1 MPFRFVIMSK
11 NPTGNLTTGVVL
23 LNMGGPDRLDDVQPF
38 LYNLFCDREIIR
50 LGPSLLQKPL
60 AWLISRRRAAK
71 SRANYARIGGG
82 SPLKG
87 ITRRQ
92 ADALGAALAEDG
104 DFVVTMAMRY
114 WPPLAE
120 EVITEL
126 LARQVKR
133 VIALTL
139 YPHYSKATTG
149 SSLAEFRRQLQRMAP
164 QLPLL
169 AIESWPDQP
178 DFIGALAETVAAG
191 RQHFG
196 PDCEP
201 ALIYSA
207 HSLPVSFIKEG
218 DPYVDHLQK
227 TISALEK
234 VTKLPGKLCYQS
246 RSGPVQWLEPST
258 LATIEQ
264 LAREGCRDLLV
275 LPISFVSDHIE
286 TLYEIDMLFKDH
298 AASLGMRLRTCPAL
312 NDRPTFIAAL
322 RRLVLCAAEL
332 TPPPGNWGSAAS

>member
-1 MPFRFVIMSK
+1 MSE
-11 NPTGNLTTGVVL
+11 NTMNNLKTGVVL

-38 LYNLFCDREIIR
+38 LYNLFSDREIIR
-50 LGPSLLQKPL
+50 LGPSFLQKPL

-71 SRANYARIGGG
+71 SRSNYARIGGG
-82 SPLKG
+82 SPLQA

-104 DFVVTMAMRY
+104 DFVVSMTMRY

-120 EVITEL
+120 EAIKEL
-126 LARQVKR
+126 LVNDVKL
-133 VIALTL
+133 VIVLTL

-149 SSLAEFRRQLQRMAP
+149 SSLVEFRRQLQRMAP
-164 QLPLL
+164 QLTLL
-169 AIESWPDQP
+169 AIESWPEQYEY
-178 DFIGALAETVAAG
+178 IEALAETVAAG
-191 RQHFG
+191 RQSFG
-196 PDCEP
+196 PDCNP
-201 ALIYSA
+201 VLIYSA
-207 HSLPVSFIKEG
+207 HSLPVSFIEKG
-218 DPYVDHLQK
+218 DPYVDHLKK

-234 VTKLPGKLCYQS
+234 VTKLPGRLCYQS

-298 AASLGMRLRTCPAL
+298 ATSLGMRLHTCPAL

-322 RRLVLCAAEL
+322 RRLVLSAAEL
-332 TPPPGNWGSAAS
+332 TPRSGNWGNAAS